1 MRRGNETKVMR
12 IASKT
17 VDDYVAAF
25 PKPVGSM
32 LQKVRAALHKALPG
46 AEEAISYGI
55 PVLKLNGRPVVY
67 FAGWKEHYSL
77 YPMNKRM
84 EAAFAKDLAKYK
96 ISGKGTV
103 RFPLSKPIPVG
114 FIQRIAKFRARENA
128 EAAKAKRPA
137 ARRPAAKPRRRG

>member
-1 MRRGNETKVMR
+1 MR

-17 VDDYVAAF
+17 VDDYIAAF
-25 PKPVGSM
+25 PKPVRGV
-32 LQKVRAALHKALPG
+32 LEKVRGSLHTVLPG

-55 PVLKLNGRPVVY
+55 PVLKLHGRPVVY

-77 YPMNKRM
+77 YPMNKQM
-84 EAAFAKDLAKYK
+84 EAAFAKDLAKYE
-96 ISGKGTV
+96 ISGRGTV

-128 EAAKAKRPA
+128 EAAKAKRS
-137 ARRPAAKPRRRG
+137 AAKSARKR

>member
-1 MRRGNETKVMR
+1 MR

-25 PKPVGSM
+25 PKPVKGV
-32 LQKVRAALHKALPG
+32 LEKVRATLHKALPG

-55 PVLKLNGRPVVY
+55 PVLKLHGRPVVY

-84 EAAFAKDLAKYK
+84 EAAFAKDLARYE

-114 FIQRIAKFRARENA
+114 LIQRIAKFRARENA
-128 EAAKAKRPA
+128 EKAKAKRPA
-137 ARRPAAKPRRRG
+137 ARRPAGKAGRKG